1 MRRTPTSPSMDA
13 AAPASGRGLVRVRSG
28 TPSSVA
34 AELRAAVYIAA
45 MIGGFLGAT
54 MFLPVLLSLVL
65 HWGAAQPFLVSAIA
79 VGAISAVAGIATRGP
94 APRLTARFGFIVV
107 NMLWWVAGL
116 ICAVPLM
123 LGPADLSVVDAFFEA
138 VSGITTTGST
148 VMAGLDRTDPAT
160 LLWRSMTQWF
170 GGLGILTLGLFL
182 LPYLN
187 VGGMQLFRVE
197 SSDRSDKP
205 MPRFVDMSRW
215 MLIVYLA
222 LSAACM
228 ISYMAVGMTP
238 FDAINHAMTTVSTG
252 GYSTHDASFGYFD
265 DNATLWV
272 GSLFMALGALPF
284 TLYIMLAQF
293 RMRDQIDPQILV
305 FLALIVGTTLI
316 LLLGRPGPGAFSFD
330 SLSRDLF
337 NVISVITTT
346 GFAADDYTLWGG
358 LAVPIFFV
366 ITFFGGCAGS
376 TAGGLK
382 TYRLI
387 VSFELLRA
395 SLKQLSHPHA
405 IFLMRYGRR
414 RVDPEIFRAS
424 MVMAVAF
431 IGSMAV
437 LTVALG
443 FCGLDFLTAL
453 SGSVTA
459 LANVGPG
466 LGAIIGP
473 AGNFSPLPD
482 AAKLILALGMILGR
496 LEILSVLVLL
506 SPSLWRD

>member
-1 MRRTPTSPSMDA
+1 MPA
-13 AAPASGRGLVRVRSG
+13 AA
-28 TPSSVA
+28 
-34 AELRAAVYIAA
+34 EIRAAIHIAA
-45 MIGGFLGAT
+45 IVCIFLAGT
-54 MFLPVLLSLVL
+54 MLVPL
-65 HWGAAQPFLVSAIA
+65 AG
-79 VGAISAVAGIATRGP
+79 SAVFGWAGEWPFFLSALTVGLSSTVVGIATRGP
-94 APRLTARFGFIVV
+94 APRFTARFGFIVV
-107 NMLWWVAGL
+107 NLLWWVAG
-116 ICAVPLM
+116 IVCAVPLM
-123 LGPADLSVVDAFFEA
+123 LGPPQLTLVDAFFEA

-148 VMAGLDRTDPAT
+148 VMALLDSTDPSI

-170 GGLGILTLGLFL
+170 GGLGILTLGMFL

-197 SSDRSDKP
+197 SSDRSEKP
-205 MPRFVDMSRW
+205 LPRFVDMSRW
-215 MLIVYLA
+215 MLLVYL
-222 LSAACM
+222 M
-228 ISYMAVGMTP
+228 ISGACVVAFMGVGMTP
-238 FDAINHAMTTVSTG
+238 FDAINHAMATVSTG

-272 GSLFMALGALPF
+272 GALFMTLGGLPF
-284 TLYIMLAQF
+284 PLLIMLAQL
-293 RMRDQIDPQILV
+293 RIRGQIDPQVYV
-305 FLALIVGTTLI
+305 FLGLITLTTLI
-316 LLLGRPGPGAFSFD
+316 LMIGRPGAEANTFESFTK
-330 SLSRDLF
+330 DLF
-337 NVISVITTT
+337 NVVSVMTTT
-346 GFAADDYTLWGG
+346 GFAADDYTKWGG
-358 LAVPIFFV
+358 LAVPLFFV

-405 IFLMRYGRR
+405 IFIMRYGRH
-414 RVDPEIFRAS
+414 RVDPAIFRAS

-431 IGSMAV
+431 VGSMAA

-443 FCGLDFLTAL
+443 VCGLDFVTAI

-466 LGAIIGP
+466 LGDTIGP
-473 AGNFSPLPD
+473 AGNFSALPD

-506 SPSLWRD
+506 SPALWRS